1 MSISKLE
8 HAVDL
13 LPAKARGLREV
24 ETLRNAAGKKIR
36 PEERA
41 FLLDHYQKEA
51 TRYSPKARR
60 LLAELAG
67 THAQP
72 AKASHAPHFS
82 LESRHF
88 TKIAEQSALTFV
100 AALKGFLAVDDET
113 GALHFIP
120 RKTVG
125 KGGQVPSVAIE
136 IPGVKLDD
144 LEGVTFDSDL
154 SRVLVVTEGGRNV
167 FAIPVTLEGGE
178 VVPGTAKKLGKLEK
192 LGTDENRGYEGLA
205 YLPAAL
211 SPDGRAHL
219 LAVHEGSPK
228 RLGLFDPKTLE
239 PRGFL
244 ALPAPLKTALKDLS
258 DVEVDPKTGLIALLS
273 DQSNRIGFV
282 SLSHEKSKSS
292 KLYQVK
298 GGGKHGGYSIQP
310 LGTLDLPELDK
321 QRAKKGAT
329 RLQPEG
335 VAFDAS
341 GDLWVSAE
349 GDRSLMHFLRGA

>member
-100 AALKGFLAVDDET
+100 AALKGFLA
-113 GALHFIP
+113 
-120 RKTVG
+120 
-125 KGGQVPSVAIE
+125 VAIE